1 MVRCN
6 SILYSNDNCRKV
18 NPEFVRRTLEKMED
32 CESGEI
38 LLKKSYDEKQS
49 QIESWL
55 RITADMDDDSLLREM
70 EEAEREWEQEKA
82 LHPEAAERIKQE
94 ARLGASLVMAKVE
107 AEKEREYRRR
117 QTARRKQVTK
127 VAALTVVIG
136 GMLAGGIS
144 SAARS
149 EHQYQQFPGQKKG
162 SVLVKSNVPLEFIND
177 KLDEAYELV
186 YQKLDIPVLVLDYMP
201 DGMKFDKIEVKKEHI
216 VLKFSY
222 KGQYIYLK
230 EDKDKEKNTISVL
243 DSDRDSQL
251 NIYNG
256 WIEKYIY
263 LEENQ
268 LDTGD
273 IEYSVGIEG
282 EKAFYYF
289 SGVMEKKEFIEI
301 VRNLKYQ

>member
-18 NPEFVRRTLEKMED
+18 NPEFVWRTLEKMED

-55 RITADMDDDSLLREM
+55 RITADMDDDSLLQEM

-136 GMLAGGIS
+136 GMLVGGIS

-162 SVLVKSNVPLEFIND
+162 NMLMRYNASVEIIND
-177 KLDEAYELV
+177 RLDEAYGLIYQELN
-186 YQKLDIPVLVLDYMP
+186 IPVLMLDYVP
-201 DGMKFDKIEVKKEHI
+201 DEMQFDKMEVKKEHI

-222 KGQYIYLK
+222 KGQYVYLK
-230 EDKDKEKNTISVL
+230 EDKNKEKNIISIL
-243 DSDRDSQL
+243 DSDRDSRL
-251 NIYNG
+251 KIYNE
-256 WIEKYIY
+256 WIEKNVY
-263 LEENQ
+263 LEENK
-268 LDTGD
+268 LENGE

-282 EKAFYYF
+282 EGAFYYF
-289 SGVMEKKEFIEI
+289 SGVMDKAEFIEI
-301 VRNLKYQ
+301 VKGLRYQ

>member
-55 RITADMDDDSLLREM
+55 RITADMDDDSLLQEM

-149 EHQYQQFPGQKKG
+149 EYQYQQFPGQKKG
-162 SVLVKSNVPLEFIND
+162 SVLMRYNAPVEIIND
-177 KLDEAYELV
+177 KLDEAYELI
-186 YQKLDIPVLVLDYMP
+186 YQELNIPVLVLDYVP
-201 DGMKFDKIEVKKEHI
+201 DEMKFDKIEVKKEHI

-230 EDKDKEKNTISVL
+230 EDKNKEKNIISIL

-251 NIYNG
+251 NIYNE
-256 WIEKYIY
+256 WIEKTIY
-263 LEENQ
+263 LEENK
-268 LDTGD
+268 LENGE

-289 SGVMEKKEFIEI
+289 SGVMDKAEFIEI
-301 VRNLKYQ
+301 VKRLRYQ